1 MSYDENLFPLIKLW
15 NSLQKKFIKKKEKIN
30 SDNIKN
36 NIFLS
41 SANNIYD
48 IKYLNNN
55 IFKKNNS
62 FNIKRNYYEII

>member
-1 MSYDENLFPLIKLW
+1 MSYEEKLFPLIKLW
-15 NSLQKKFIKKKEKIN
+15 NSLQKKFKKKKEKIN

-48 IKYLNNN
+48 IKDLNNN

>member
-48 IKYLNNN
+48 IKDLNNN